1 MAPWPTCET
10 GPLEASDADCFA
22 LSSARVVLPCD
33 AECLFEVV
41 PATVVVVRG
50 VIAAVFRPGDAVAL
64 PGLRATAGRASS
76 AARAA
81 AAGGITCTVDLASQ
95 DAPLGAANDLRERRR
110 LCEAAGAHATSRSR
124 AASRAAAATSARRRG
139 LGGGGRR
146 RRRRAPHARVA
157 ELPEDDRADLAAPRG
172 VPGGGGG
179 DPLPLLL
186 HAVQL
191 TTEELEASSPF
202 RLLAPG
208 TREDA
213 QSPLM
218 LLPFCQVDDDD
229 DGGGPA
235 AASDAAPPPDDD
247 DWAAPRG
254 PAAATLR
261 AGAAKDRT
269 PTRRAA
275 PPSEFFRSP
284 KNESEGRSSQT
295 IWEVRPFSEEV
306 ELERPP
312 PLPPCGSPKQQSPRP
327 FGSPGERSPRSGYDS
342 PPRSQKRDRS
352 DPFGEKEEG
361 TWVKNLLQAELESYQ
376 MSGSATTSEPAS
388 GPSTARSPAARAAG
402 PGRGAAAAAADGRRM
417 SFLDLDA
424 RRASPPEAPLR
435 KPNPRRPPAIK
446 IFKENDRHTRRA
458 IRKEYSLYCD
468 GHPSAAG
475 AIGLEAALDAA
486 ASLDDGGGASACGL
500 SLHVAKV
507 STLQT
512 ARVLHDAQ
520 AHEDACAAA
529 GNRRLFGDLSGS
541 VALYH
546 LTHCEEAV
554 PHGATVH
561 KVSPP
566 IRHEAHRRAL
576 WSALQNGTVAV
587 VTSGHAPGDPRGKL
601 RESGDFLRAAHGTLA
616 GANELLLPVL
626 WSAAR
631 TNGYGLGALAVWLS
645 FGPAKL
651 LNLAADR
658 GLIDVGFRADFVIF
672 DADRDWTVD
681 ASKLQGVDGD
691 VLDGIPEK
699 KREKRLAAACLFH
712 GHECSGKVLATLLR
726 GRLTYR
732 EGRFRTAPH
741 GEVVA
746 R

>member
-64 PGLRATAGRASS
+64 P
-76 AARAA
+76 
-81 AAGGITCTVDLASQ
+81 
-95 DAPLGAANDLRERRR
+95 
-110 LCEAAGAHATSRSR
+110 R
-124 AASRAAAATSARRRG
+124 AASS
-139 LGGGGRR
+139 
-146 RRRRAPHARVA
+146 RRRA
-157 ELPEDDRADLAAPRG
+157 RG
-172 VPGGGGG
+172 VV
-179 DPLPLLL
+179 
-186 HAVQL
+186 AVP
-191 TTEELEASSPF
+191 A
-202 RLLAPG
+202 AGPG

-218 LLPFCQVDDDD
+218 LLPFCQVDDSD
-229 DGGGPA
+229 DGGGRA
-235 AASDAAPPPDDD
+235 AADAAPPPDDD

-254 PAAATLR
+254 PAAATLQ
-261 AGAAKDRT
+261 AGAAKDRSPDTPATPGGWAAVAAAARGRRAPRRCRGEPAESHCST

-284 KNESEGRSSQT
+284 KSESEAVEPDDLGD
-295 IWEVRPFSEEV
+295 VRV
-306 ELERPP
+306 GDDVRAGQRP
-312 PLPPCGSPKQQSPRP
+312 GA
-327 FGSPGERSPRSGYDS
+327 RSPRAAASLLDQVLGFMPRSSSFFGDAFGETSS
-342 PPRSQKRDRS
+342 PPKA
-352 DPFGEKEEG
+352 P
-361 TWVKNLLQAELESYQ
+361 AEPPTPQ
-376 MSGSATTSEPAS
+376 
-388 GPSTARSPAARAAG
+388 SP
-402 PGRGAAAAAADGRRM
+402 GAAAWRRPRFAAGERRSARVAADPAELLGNLVAEHGRTATPVLEPDASLRPAPGGRSPPQVAAPPPPPPDGRRM

-529 GNRRLFGDLSGS
+529 GTRRLFGDLSGS

-651 LNLAADR
+651 LNLASDR

>member
-64 PGLRATAGRASS
+64 P
-76 AARAA
+76 
-81 AAGGITCTVDLASQ
+81 
-95 DAPLGAANDLRERRR
+95 
-110 LCEAAGAHATSRSR
+110 R
-124 AASRAAAATSARRRG
+124 AASCRKTTAPDLARSSRRS
-139 LGGGGRR
+139 RR
-146 RRRRAPHARVA
+146 RRRRPVAPPAQRRPAHDGGA
-157 ELPEDDRADLAAPRG
+157 RG
-172 VPGGGGG
+172 VV
-179 DPLPLLL
+179 
-186 HAVQL
+186 AVP
-191 TTEELEASSPF
+191 A
-202 RLLAPG
+202 AGPG

-229 DGGGPA
+229 DGGGA
-235 AASDAAPPPDDD
+235 AAADAAPPPDDD

-261 AGAAKDRT
+261 AGAAKDRSPDTPATPGGWTRPSRPPPVAVARLGGAAASPAESHCST

-284 KNESEGRSSQT
+284 KNESEGGRARRS
-295 IWEVRPFSEEV
+295 
-306 ELERPP
+306 
-312 PLPPCGSPKQQSPRP
+312 
-327 FGSPGERSPRSGYDS
+327 GSPGERSPRSGYDS

-388 GPSTARSPAARAAG
+388 GPSTARSPRGGASLLDQGERRSSPPDGG
-402 PGRGAAAAAADGRRM
+402 PTSPRLRRVKALAAAAPLRRWVAADPAELLGNLVAEHGRTATPVLEPDASLRPAPGGRSPPQVAAPPPPPPDGRRM

-424 RRASPPEAPLR
+424 RRASPPE
-435 KPNPRRPPAIK
+435 RRSAS
-446 IFKENDRHTRRA
+446 RTRGGRRRSRSSRRTTATRGA

-529 GNRRLFGDLSGS
+529 GTRRLFGDLSGS

-561 KVSPP
+561 K
-566 IRHEAHRRAL
+566 
-576 WSALQNGTVAV
+576 NGTVAV
-587 VTSGHAPGDPRGKL
+587 VTSGHAPGDPRASCG
-601 RESGDFLRAAHGTLA
+601 RAATSCGRPTA
-616 GANELLLPVL
+616 RSRGQRAAAAVL

-651 LNLAADR
+651 LNLASDR